1 MTFTQIIEYVKRGL
15 FTLLGLFLALY
26 LFVILLTY
34 SANDPSWSHISSD
47 MTTVNNMGGAMGAW
61 LADLLY
67 VFFGWGAWW
76 LFAILIYESVL
87 LWWQSKPIFGLLRL
101 VAYIFLLLAGSA
113 LFAQIMT
120 LLPSSPD
127 ATVEAVKVGG
137 MGGGIVGTELA
148 TRLSFLM
155 TAFGSL
161 FFLIVFVLIT
171 ATFAFNIHWLALY
184 SGVRDRAWLGSGVK
198 NDKSSATRG
207 LYEADLVEPDYAE
220 DHTEGLYGF
229 EEFEQEGEPLT
240 DEQHEFGQLPLRAR
254 PPIIDELSAS
264 SKEASVTSGQLKEDS
279 QSSLSNVLNEF
290 LVKSGLGASLQ
301 QQLQAEQ
308 SAQAQDSAEER
319 TGTTSDNTA
328 ATTSMAAH
336 TAPSVGANKDKVEP
350 SFEWNND
357 NAVSSLLE
365 PEVSGPTATPAVS
378 ASQSV
383 AQSNQQATALKAT
396 SAQVTTISPS
406 HLDPIIEESKGSDS
420 ISANDVASEKVVS
433 SHQTDSLVATK
444 VASTAT
450 DHSANDSALQA
461 NSTSPHTASIDGD
474 ISVDK
479 LADSWL
485 AGTESE
491 VLTADWEADK
501 PKLAIAATNSQE
513 TANSVDNLS
522 EDLLDSRTA
531 ATEQSQS
538 VSPAIKGAT
547 VATDSNHGANMATST
562 VSEPHKAAAISPSLE
577 SELDLTPTNTPPA
590 NPKEP
595 PKAEDVAVNPQAPVN
610 SQALGNTAAARAT
623 GKPNIGFAVPDGDA
637 SNHIEDMVPDTD
649 EHTAA
654 PTLPAIEDDAAYA
667 SRSRAM
673 QTAKYRESLTPIPEL
688 SILDKP
694 DPDRKP
700 SYTEAELEQLSELLE
715 IKLQDFNVKAE
726 VKNAIPGPVVTRF
739 EVELAPGVKA
749 SKVTGISRDLARSLS
764 MASLRVVEVIPGKP
778 YIGIEVPNKKR
789 EMVRLIELLTT
800 EKYQDP
806 KAQISM
812 AMGKDIGG
820 NPIIT
825 DLARAPHMLVA
836 GTTGSGKSV
845 LVNSMLL
852 SMLLKY
858 KPNELRLILIDPKQL
873 ELANYNDIPH
883 LLTPVVTDMNEAA
896 SSLSWC
902 VAEMERRYQLMSL
915 LKVRK
920 LGEFNKKVIAAE
932 KAGRPII
939 DPLWRPND
947 SVSMDKAPK
956 LKTLP
961 MIVIVADEFAD
972 MIMQVGKQAEELITR
987 LAQKSRAAGIHLM
1000 LATQRPSVDVI
1011 TGLIK
1016 ANIPVRAALR
1026 VNSKVDS
1033 RTILDAGGAED
1044 MLGNGDM
1051 LFLGPGQI
1059 EPDRVHGAYVSDE
1072 EVNRVCDAWRERGAP
1087 DYIDNMAS
1095 NFELTSPSSSSGN
1108 TSGED
1113 DNLYDEAVAF
1123 VMETR
1128 KVSASSI
1135 QRKFSIG
1142 YNRAARIVDSME
1154 EAGLVSA
1161 MGKSGKR
1168 ELLM

>member
-1 MTFTQIIEYVKRGL
+1 MTFAQIIEYAKRGI

-26 LFVILLTY
+26 LFVILMTY
-34 SANDPSWSHISSD
+34 TANDPSWSHISSD
-47 MTTVNNMGGAMGAW
+47 MTHINNMGGAMGAW
-61 LADLLY
+61 LSDLLY

-76 LFAILIYESVL
+76 LFAFLVYESVL
-87 LWWQSKPIFGLLRL
+87 IWWDNKPTFGPLR
-101 VAYIFLLLAGSA
+101 VIAYIFLLLAGSA
-113 LFAQIMT
+113 LLTQIFALFQDT
-120 LLPSSPD
+120 T
-127 ATVEAVKVGG
+127 AGNRVEGMAGGVVGQ
-137 MGGGIVGTELA
+137 ELS
-148 TRLSFLM
+148 TRLSLLM
-155 TAFGSL
+155 TSLGSL
-161 FFLIVFVLIT
+161 LFLLVFVLIT
-171 ATFAFNIHWLALY
+171 ATFAFNIHWKVLA
-184 SGVRDRAWLGSGVK
+184 SKIASRAWLGSGVK
-198 NDKSSATRG
+198 RDNDMTNYDDPQTQSTYQAGDGSDEWSDDSVRE
-207 LYEADLVEPDYAE
+207 EADRY
-220 DHTEGLYGF
+220 
-229 EEFEQEGEPLT
+229 
-240 DEQHEFGQLPLRAR
+240 GQLPLPLQA
-254 PPIIDELSAS
+254 AS
-264 SKEASVTSGQLKEDS
+264 HLEDDDFDTHADTTHTSH
-279 QSSLSNVLNEF
+279 QSGHNSRHNTRHDPRHAAGLTNVLNEF

-301 QQLQAEQ
+301 QQLAAEK
-308 SAQAQDSAEER
+308 QAQSQSHDSDQNDSEADY
-319 TGTTSDNTA
+319 TQAPVVAMTPVAMTHS
-328 ATTSMAAH
+328 AT
-336 TAPSVGANKDKVEP
+336 KVEP
-350 SFEWNND
+350 SFDWND
-357 NAVSSLLE
+357 EQAVSSLLE
-365 PEVSGPTATPAVS
+365 AEQTKPVNTPVTEHTTIKPAEGERVIEVQAPSDDTNSQQPMQDVPVTSDAKPTQQSGITPAP
-378 ASQSV
+378 A
-383 AQSNQQATALKAT
+383 QATARDE
-396 SAQVTTISPS
+396 
-406 HLDPIIEESKGSDS
+406 HNHD
-420 ISANDVASEKVVS
+420 N
-433 SHQTDSLVATK
+433 
-444 VASTAT
+444 
-450 DHSANDSALQA
+450 
-461 NSTSPHTASIDGD
+461 IDE
-474 ISVDK
+474 ISVDE
-479 LADSWL
+479 LADAWL
-485 AGTESE
+485 ATTEHE
-491 VLTADWEADK
+491 ALPVNWEAGK
-501 PKLAIAATNSQE
+501 PKLNII
-513 TANSVDNLS
+513 DNGSIRPNEPQL
-522 EDLLDSRTA
+522 A
-531 ATEQSQS
+531 ATEETPITPNFTEDKPQPS
-538 VSPAIKGAT
+538 
-547 VATDSNHGANMATST
+547 
-562 VSEPHKAAAISPSLE
+562 AAHLGGGI
-577 SELDLTPTNTPPA
+577 DLTPTNTPPA
-590 NPKEP
+590 DPTQP
-595 PKAEDVAVNPQAPVN
+595 PSSNLSGDVSSNMSSNVSSNISSNIKAVDKVNAEDEHVDQVGSPSVSTS
-610 SQALGNTAAARAT
+610 SQAT
-623 GKPNIGFAVPDGDA
+623 PNIRFAVPEGNA
-637 SNHIEDMVPDTD
+637 SNHIEDMVPDSD
-649 EHTAA
+649 EVY
-654 PTLPAIEDDAAYA
+654 LPPIEDDEAYA

-673 QTAKYRESLTPIPEL
+673 QTAKYRESLTPIPEI

-700 SYTEAELEQLSELLE
+700 SYTVAELEQLSELLE
-715 IKLQDFNVKAE
+715 IKLQEFNVKAE

-739 EVELAPGVKA
+739 EVELAAGVKA

-789 EMVRLIELLTT
+789 EMVRLIELLST
-800 EKYQDP
+800 EQYKDP

-858 KPNELRLILIDPKQL
+858 KPDELRLILIDPKQL

-883 LLTPVVTDMNEAA
+883 LLTPVVTDMTEAA

-947 SVSMDKAPK
+947 SVSISQAPK

-1059 EPDRVHGAYVSDE
+1059 EPERVHGAYVSDE

-1095 NFELTSPSSSSGN
+1095 NFELTSPGDSGGN

-1113 DNLYDEAVAF
+1113 DALYDEAVAF

-1154 EAGLVSA
+1154 EAGLVSS